1 MVYDTVD
8 KLPGRIKAENVSF
21 FVIFALFGI
30 IGDSISSTYLR
41 RKKDNN
47 RNECNMELW
56 QFQIYRWFNNISL
69 VASFVEKR
77 RLVEQQS

>member
-8 KLPGRIKAENVSF
+8 KLPGRIKAENI